1 MHEHWVLSRNGVS
14 PTTSQPSGDRGLIK
28 RPNGTIR
35 ARVSYKG
42 RNYERVFATKERAK
56 RWRSQM
62 LADLARCP
70 GGIQSVRNLW
80 VAEVVHPG
88 GVAGESFNLLDDA
101 IEWLTAVKTEI
112 RTGHFVDE
120 HFRGCTLEDFIP
132 TWKSTKVRAS
142 ERTMLRYEDLLE
154 NQILP
159 TLGNQKLV
167 NISNRIVGVWCSTL
181 LKQSTSVS
189 NVRKAIAL
197 VKHILKQAEIAGA
210 ISRAPLVSVEL
221 PPQNKKV
228 QRALTHFELNELAK
242 KCGPYEDFVLLLGT
256 LGLRIGEARA
266 LTVADVD
273 LSKREL
279 SVSKS
284 FTIDGNYR
292 RAMGPTKSRQNRTIP
307 IPAAIHSMLLQRTKG
322 KLPSA
327 WLFTGARGEP
337 LSDGWFRKRWFNPA
351 IGTLGLDGITIH
363 NLRHTCA
370 SLLIQQGTQITTVSR
385 ILGHSTVTQTL
396 NTYGHYYQNDLAQS
410 LQRLDETLSNV
421 RTA

>member
-1 MHEHWVLSRNGVS
+1 M
-14 PTTSQPSGDRGLIK
+14 DRGLTT
-28 RPNGTIR
+28 RADGSIR

-42 RNYERVFATKERAK
+42 RNYERIFPTKERAK
-56 RWRSQM
+56 RWRNQM

-70 GGIQSVRNLW
+70 SGINSVRNMW
-80 VAEVVHPG
+80 VAEVAHAG
-88 GVAGESFNLLDDA
+88 GVAREAFNLLDDA

-120 HFRGCTLEDFIP
+120 EFRGRTLEAFIA
-132 TWKSTKVRAS
+132 TWKSSKARAS
-142 ERTMLRYEDLLE
+142 ARTMLRYEDLLD

-159 TLGNQKLV
+159 WLGHEKLV
-167 NISNRIVGVWCSTL
+167 NISNKMVGSWCSNL
-181 LKQSTSVS
+181 LKQHTSVS
-189 NVRKAIAL
+189 NVRKALAL

-221 PPQNKKV
+221 PSQAKKV
-228 QRALTHFELNELAK
+228 QRALSHADLNRVAK
-242 KCGPYEDFVLLLGT
+242 ECGPYEDFILLLGT

-273 LSKREL
+273 LAKKEIT
-279 SVSKS
+279 VSKS
-284 FTIDGNYR
+284 FTIDAAYR
-292 RAMGPTKSRQNRTIP
+292 RTLGPTKSRQNRTIP
-307 IPAAIHSMLLQRTKG
+307 IPPSIHATLLRRTKG
-322 KLPSA
+322 KLPTA

-351 IGTLGLDGITIH
+351 IETLGLDGITIH

-370 SLLIQQGTQITTVSR
+370 SLLIKQGAQITTVSR

-396 NTYGHYYQNDLAQS
+396 NTYGHYYKDDLETS
-410 LQRLDETLSNV
+410 LNKLDATLSDA
-421 RTA
+421 RYAS